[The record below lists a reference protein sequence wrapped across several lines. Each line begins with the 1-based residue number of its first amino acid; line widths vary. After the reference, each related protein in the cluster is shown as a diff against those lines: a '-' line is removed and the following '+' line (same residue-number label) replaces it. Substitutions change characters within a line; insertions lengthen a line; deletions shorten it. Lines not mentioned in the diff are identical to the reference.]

1 MGMIVAGLSALPLLG
16 QSANQ
21 NEMMGAF
28 FEESSIYYANFN
40 IANLQQNGVANRLTH
55 LFYAFAK
62 VNDSGACEL
71 SDAVAAYQDKN
82 LPSVSGAPY
91 SGPLYGNFAAL
102 QQLEQLHPNLH
113 VLISIGGSSAS
124 NATNFSAAASTS
136 AGRQALASSCINMF
150 IKGNIASGITAPGL
164 FQGIH
169 LDWEFPSSTDT
180 ANFTALLQEFRTQL
194 NQLSA
199 STGSQYYL
207 SFYGPAGL
215 SNIANI
221 NLSQAAAVVDFI
233 TVQGYVYAGGFD
245 TLTNDA
251 SSLYDDEQDPE
262 SSKDLP
268 MDVNDTETAY
278 LAAGVP
284 AAKYVLGV
292 PLYGY
297 GWTGV
302 PNLNQGLYQTQSG
315 PAPVLLADGTG
326 LCPDPSGD
334 PPSTGCD
341 PYLEAGYATYATL
354 ENLPANGYTLNYDS
368 QRVAAWLYNPTPGT
382 FYTFDD
388 PQTAKAKMQ
397 YVLTQGLGGAFV
409 WSLKGDDASGT
420 MVKTMAS
427 ALSGSGPP
435 VINPNGVVSASSFG
449 EFSSVAPGSWIEIYG
464 SNLAIDSRSWTT
476 SDFSGENAPTS
487 LDGTA
492 VTIGG
497 QAAFIDFISPV
508 QVNALV
514 PSNVATG
521 IQPLTVTVGSVA
533 SAPYNVMVN
542 AVQPGLDAPPSFDI
556 GGIQYAV
563 ALFADGE
570 YVLPQGAIAGLN
582 SRPAQPGDEIV
593 LYGVGFG
600 PVTPGTPAG
609 QIVQQSN
616 TLASA
621 FDAFIGG
628 VPANAVY
635 SGLAPGYTGLYQF
648 NLKVPANPGSGDVPL
663 TFTVGGTAGTQTLH
677 LAVGN

>member
-1 MGMIVAGLSALPLLG
+1 MGVIVAGLSALPLLA

-21 NEMMGAF
+21 SEMVGAF
-28 FEESSIYYANFN
+28 FEESSIYYANYN
-40 IANLQQNGVANRLTH
+40 IANLQQNGVANLLTH

-62 VNDSGACEL
+62 VNDSGACEV
-71 SDAVAAYQDKN
+71 SDAVAAYQDQN
-82 LPSVSGAPY
+82 LPSVSGTPY
-91 SGPLYGNFAAL
+91 SGRLYGNFAAL
-102 QQLEQLHPNLH
+102 QQLEQLHPNIN

-124 NATNFSAAASTS
+124 NATNFAAAASTT
-136 AGRQALASSCINMF
+136 AGRQALVSSCINMF
-150 IKGNIASGITAPGL
+150 IKGNIAAGITAPGL

-169 LDWEFPSSTDT
+169 LDWEFPSATDT

-221 NLSQAAAVVDFI
+221 NLAQAVALVDFI

-268 MDVNDTETAY
+268 MDVNDTENAY

-292 PLYGY
+292 PLYGF

-302 PNLNQGLYQTQSG
+302 PNINQGLYQTQNG
-315 PAPVLLADGTG
+315 PAPVLLANGTG
-326 LCPDPSGD
+326 LCPDPSDD
-334 PPSTGCD
+334 PPSPGCD
-341 PYLEAGYATYATL
+341 PYLKAGYATYATL

-388 PQTAKAKMQ
+388 PQTVIVKMQ
-397 YVLTQGLGGAFV
+397 YVLNQGLGGAFV

-420 MVKTMAS
+420 MVKTMAN

-435 VINPNGVVSASSFG
+435 VINPNGVVGASAFG
-449 EFSSVAPGSWIEIYG
+449 EFSAVAPGSWIEIYG
-464 SNLAIDSRSWTT
+464 SNLAADTRSWT
-476 SDFSGENAPTS
+476 SADFNGINAPSS
-487 LDGTA
+487 LDGTS

-497 QAAFIDFISPV
+497 QPAYVDYISPTQVNV
-508 QVNALV
+508 QVPDVAAGTQPLV
-514 PSNVATG
+514 VQTAAGSSTAYNLTVQPVEPGLLAPSNFNLNRVQYVVA
-521 IQPLTVTVGSVA
+521 
-533 SAPYNVMVN
+533 
-542 AVQPGLDAPPSFDI
+542 FD
-556 GGIQYAV
+556 G
-563 ALFADGE
+563 DS
-570 YVLPQGAIAGLN
+570 YVLPTGAISGLT
-582 SRPAQPGDEIV
+582 SAPANPGDVIV

-600 PVTPGTPAG
+600 PVSPAIPEG
-609 QIVQQSN
+609 QIVQEQNALPSF
-616 TLASA
+616 SIS
-621 FDAFIGG
+621 IGG
-628 VPANAVY
+628 VPAMVQYA
-635 SGLAPGYTGLYQF
+635 GLAPNFVGLYQF
-648 NLKVPANPGSGDVPL
+648 NVVVPPIAPNNAAPVA
-663 TFTVGGTAGTQTLH
+663 FTVSGTAGTQTLH
-677 LAVGN
+677 LAVQ